1 MTIQS
6 TSNTSNAKE
15 NQAIAYIRVSTKR
28 QKEKGNSPEVQR
40 RYAENYAKKN
50 GLEIIEYVEESKSAS
65 KIVVDQCDFDS
76 SIFSGLKNRPALLKL
91 LANANK
97 NNLKHL
103 IVSSRDRLARNLE
116 VYVGIKY
123 FLQKQKI
130 QLHFSAPGESMHIA
144 NEAFETF
151 TELVFANVAE
161 LEANLISIRVRDGMA
176 QRVKNNS
183 WPGGRLPYG
192 YILDADKNI
201 SKSTPNEEQDIQ
213 KIFNLF
219 TQYVYSY
226 RKIAE
231 IMNRN
236 LDEPYWTKNKIDRI
250 INNKVYQGK
259 IVWGITSRRN
269 FITEDHR
276 IINSPAIQSIK
287 MIEKDTWEHAQKL
300 RYKKST
306 LKDTKYY
313 STPFLL
319 RDKLVCGNCGEPLEA
334 KNYGKDKYGKKRE
347 GVYRCACRKNYNDR
361 NDKMIFKKHI
371 LENTFMEEFFSKIK
385 PKESNTLWKYY
396 TETKEKVL
404 EDHKKNL
411 KVIQNSLQE
420 TDGLI
425 TNLDKLIAIEKN
437 KSLKETLMTQRVY
450 YDKQKTTLQNYKKEL
465 EVIPTVF
472 FDEQS
477 KLDAALYQFFSKD
490 FNTLINE
497 QKRMIIDLLINKI
510 IVSKVDNQP
519 KLNIYINTSIDI
531 L

>member
-6 TSNTSNAKE
+6 TSNTSNTQE
-15 NQAIAYIRVSTKR
+15 NQAIAYIRVSTKK

-40 RYAENYAKKN
+40 RYAEEYAKIN

-97 NNLKHL
+97 NNHRHL
-103 IVSSRDRLARNLE
+103 IVSSRDRLARNME

-123 FLQKQKI
+123 FLQKQNI
-130 QLHFSAPGESMHIA
+130 QLHFSAPGESMCIA

-201 SKSTPNEEQDIQ
+201 SKSTPSEEQDIQ
-213 KIFNLF
+213 KIFTLF
-219 TQYVYSY
+219 TQYGYSY
-226 RKIAE
+226 RKITE
-231 IMNRN
+231 IMNRD
-236 LDEPYWTKNKIDRI
+236 LAEPYWTKNKIDRI
-250 INNKVYQGK
+250 INNEIYQGK

-276 IINSPAIQSIK
+276 VINSPAINAIK
-287 MIEKDTWEHAQKL
+287 MIEKNTWEHAAKL
-300 RYKKST
+300 RYKKSN

-319 RDKLVCGNCGEPLEA
+319 RDKLICGNCGEPLEA
-334 KNYGKDKYGKKRE
+334 KNYGKDKYGKQRE
-347 GVYRCACRKNYNDR
+347 GVYRCVCRKNYTNR
-361 NDKMIFKKHI
+361 NNKMIFKKHI
-371 LENTFMEEFFSKIK
+371 IENTFMEDFFSKIK
-385 PKESNTLWKYY
+385 PKESDALWKYY
-396 TETKEKVL
+396 AETKEKIS
-404 EDHKKNL
+404 EDHKEKL
-411 KVIQNSLQE
+411 KVIQKSLQE
-420 TDGLI
+420 TDDLI
-425 TNLDKLIAIEKN
+425 ANLDKLITIEKN
-437 KSLKETLMTQRVY
+437 KPLKETLLAQKIY
-450 YDKQKTTLQNYKKEL
+450 YDKQRATLQNYKKEL
-465 EVIPTVF
+465 EILPTLF
-472 FDEQS
+472 FDKQS
-477 KLDAALYQFFSKD
+477 KLEAALYQFFNKN
-490 FNTLINE
+490 FNTLTTE
-497 QKRMIIDLLINKI
+497 RKRMIIDMLINKI
-510 IVSKVDNQP
+510 IISKVNNTP
-519 KLNIYINTSIDI
+519 TLNIYMNTSIDI